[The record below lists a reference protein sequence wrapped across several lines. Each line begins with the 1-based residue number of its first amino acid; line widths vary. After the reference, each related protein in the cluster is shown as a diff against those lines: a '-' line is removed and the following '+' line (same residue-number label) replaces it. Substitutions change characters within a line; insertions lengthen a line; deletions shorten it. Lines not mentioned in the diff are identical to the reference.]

1 MSTNSP
7 SLSASVDKLE
17 DYDELVD
24 EDWLDMGNP
33 PQLAVSSSHYI
44 PALARTGDDHKVPSL
59 FSQVDTRNPGSAEPT
74 AVAASA
80 TRVNEGNEASRAGG
94 SGSSL
99 KVSIGDESPG
109 HRLQAGSTSPVPS
122 VSDSEYSL
130 LEPSAEPSRKNSLSS
145 LAGFQGLTPTGM
157 STCSSP
163 LSRGQ
168 DRGRDLDGDELSP
181 AGTFSPS
188 FSDFVQVG
196 NDVGEESSGI
206 SAQSSN
212 NEAPTCASSE
222 GRGDPDGHDDQES
235 SHPDVPS
242 IPDLVEQ
249 NDSEGSKDSLNA
261 NVNDDSTKDASTAA
275 AASTTLSSAPPT
287 ISPAM
292 RAMYRATVEDAC
304 SSEDE
309 YETTGLRYRGS
320 QAQQN
325 SRPSVQ
331 QPSFSTST
339 AIPTMPGAFT
349 VGPEEVPIFGNASS
363 STAPAAATHPPVEE
377 RQCRICL
384 GGVDDEDMLGRL
396 ISPCLCK
403 GSMKYVHIECLNS
416 WRARS
421 PKRESH
427 YKCDTCKYS
436 FSFRRTSFAQFLGHP
451 LTVIALTLVAFV
463 VLVFIAGFVMKLLLY
478 LTMDE
483 PQEFVYPVDF
493 DDEDDVELLMQKE
506 GTLVLKTPDSL
517 RAVFR
522 IDKTHMVFGSFFTS
536 VIGFLQ
542 LLTSIILSGGGGGVF
557 RIGGF
562 GLGGRRRGV
571 RADRQR
577 EAGISGVVLIAML
590 VFGLF
595 KSIYMTYKLVHRV
608 SSHVLAKAEM
618 MVLEV
623 Q

>member
-1 MSTNSP
+1 MSTNPP

-59 FSQVDTRNPGSAEPT
+59 FSQVDTKQPSSAEPT

-80 TRVNEGNEASRAGG
+80 TQVDEGNAVSRAGS

-109 HRLQAGSTSPVPS
+109 HRSQANIPGSTSPVPS

-145 LAGFQGLTPTGM
+145 LTGFQGLTPTGM

-168 DRGRDLDGDELSP
+168 DRGRDLDVDEHSP

-196 NDVGEESSGI
+196 NDVGEESSGAESI
-206 SAQSSN
+206 SAQSST
-212 NEAPTCASSE
+212 NEASTCASSE
-222 GRGDPDGHDDQES
+222 GKGNPDVHDDKES

-242 IPDLVEQ
+242 IPDLLEQ
-249 NDSEGSKDSLNA
+249 NDSEGSKDSLNT
-261 NVNDDSTKDASTAA
+261 NVNDDSMKDAFTAA
-275 AASTTLSSAPPT
+275 AASSTAPPT
-287 ISPAM
+287 ISPAK
-292 RAMYRATVEDAC
+292 RAMYRTTVEDAY

-309 YETTGLRYRGS
+309 YETPGLRYRGS
-320 QAQQN
+320 QVQQN

-339 AIPTMPGAFT
+339 AMPTMPGAFT
-349 VGPEEVPIFGNASS
+349 VGSEEVPIFGNASS
-363 STAPAAATHPPVEE
+363 STAPAAATHPVEE

-384 GGVDDEDMLGRL
+384 GGADDEDMLGRL

-403 GSMKYVHIECLNS
+403 GSMKYVHIE
-416 WRARS
+416 W
-421 PKRESH
+421 
-427 YKCDTCKYS
+427 
-436 FSFRRTSFAQFLGHP
+436 
-451 LTVIALTLVAFV
+451 
-463 VLVFIAGFVMKLLLY
+463 
-478 LTMDE
+478 
-483 PQEFVYPVDF
+483 
-493 DDEDDVELLMQKE
+493 
-506 GTLVLKTPDSL
+506 
-517 RAVFR
+517 
-522 IDKTHMVFGSFFTS
+522 
-536 VIGFLQ
+536 
-542 LLTSIILSGGGGGVF
+542 
-557 RIGGF
+557 
-562 GLGGRRRGV
+562 
-571 RADRQR
+571 
-577 EAGISGVVLIAML
+577 
-590 VFGLF
+590 
-595 KSIYMTYKLVHRV
+595 
-608 SSHVLAKAEM
+608 
-618 MVLEV
+618 
-623 Q
+623 